1 MLKFLSLHL
10 SNHNVNIESYFPF
23 IILVVSAVDY
33 TSHNSLLWF
42 FYCGIADMLKYFCCE
57 IKTPYLKTTIYSVSG
72 DWHMSLLSFCVGT
85 QYWLLSKISLF
96 QILPPPPK
104 KINLHM
110 HVLL

>member
-1 MLKFLSLHL
+1 MLKFLSLQL

-23 IILVVSAVDY
+23 IILVVSIVDY
-33 TSHNSLLWF
+33 TSHNSLLQD
-42 FYCGIADMLKYFCCE
+42 FYCVVADMLKYFCCE
-57 IKTPYLKTTIYSVSG
+57 IKTPYLKTTIYSMSG

-85 QYWLLSKISLF
+85 QYWLLSKISF
-96 QILPPPPK
+96 FKILPPPLK